1 MYAVY
6 FYILG
11 MIFSSLLIFG
21 TCQHKGL
28 RDKLL
33 LTLFYPIVLI
43 PLILIILLIILI
55 GIFKNFSLD
64 ASIDYLFHKIEGT
77 SFARMLENWAKL
89 TGCYIDE

>member
-1 MYAVY
+1 MLLVY
-6 FYILG
+6 FYIVG
-11 MIFSSLLIFG
+11 MIFSSLLIFE

-33 LTLFYPIVLI
+33 LTLFYPIVII
-43 PLILIILLIILI
+43 PLILIILIIFSI
-55 GIFKNFSLD
+55 GIFKNFSMD
-64 ASIDYLFHKIEGT
+64 ASINYFFHKVEGT